1 MFPIYQSLYK
11 HLPPLFNIQHP
22 GNAVGPGK
30 IDLPTSQSSLVDG
43 NHFFVAAAAAAA
55 MEQAAVA
62 AAAANSK
69 LDQRSEE
76 SISPSPP
83 VVTPNG
89 IQHPP
94 ELDLNHLS
102 KVSSTSPK
110 QPFLKFSVS
119 AILSKAKAEI
129 TETDQDLEAV
139 KPSEHNE
146 GKICFSYYLQFK
158 EQKLLAH

>member
-1 MFPIYQSLYK
+1 MTCLVSNYWYPKFF
-11 HLPPLFNIQHP
+11 LFNYC
-22 GNAVGPGK
+22 
-30 IDLPTSQSSLVDG
+30 
-43 NHFFVAAAAAAA
+43 AA
-55 MEQAAVA
+55 
-62 AAAANSK
+62 SK

-146 GKICFSYYLQFK
+146 GKICFPYFLQ
-158 EQKLLAH
+158 LLKKTKNCH